1 MGVTI
6 EWIHQNSTAK
16 VGILRFGDKH
26 FKYGD
31 PYEFSCAVKVESNIA
46 HFYGGVA
53 DRNIVNF
60 LKYRNEIQNIL
71 VNESVKT
78 VIWEGVRNNK
88 KKVYRV
94 DLGRSNKISLI
105 LKNVK

>member
-31 PYEFSCAVKVESNIA
+31 PYEFSCTVKVENNTA

-53 DRNIVNF
+53 DSDIVNF
-60 LKYRNEIQNIL
+60 LKYRNKVIDIL
-71 VNESVKT
+71 INHGVKEM
-78 VIWEGVRNNK
+78 IWERIRKNK
-88 KKVYRV
+88 KKVYQV
-94 DLGRSNKISLI
+94 DLRSNKISLI
-105 LKNVK
+105 LEDMK